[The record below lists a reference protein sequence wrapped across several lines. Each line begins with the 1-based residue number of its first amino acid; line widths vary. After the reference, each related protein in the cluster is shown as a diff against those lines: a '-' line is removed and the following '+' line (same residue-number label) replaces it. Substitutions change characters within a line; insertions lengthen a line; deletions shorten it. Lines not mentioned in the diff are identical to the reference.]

1 MHVSAVLDSVERRR
15 NVLWSRDLQCNDFEA
30 KRAGGGLDLSQFLFG
45 SRIANIGHD
54 SQSAAT
60 GENFA
65 Q

>member
-1 MHVSAVLDSVERRR
+1 MRH
-15 NVLWSRDLQCNDFEA
+15 FET
-30 KRAGGGLDLSQFLFG
+30 KRAGGGLDLSQLLFG

-60 GENFA
+60 RKNFA